1 MPRGDQL
8 SRQWRLLQMID
19 RPQGVTVDDA
29 ARDLEFT
36 IRTIWRDLGVLQAAG
51 FPIYTERAADG
62 NRGVWRVTEEFK
74 RALPLKLTL
83 GELVALLMSRN
94 LLTPLGVSV
103 LGPEVASAFDKIQRT
118 LSRDA
123 LKIIE
128 QMRDRLGVRPAGAK
142 LQAPAAEHLP
152 KIHTALAERR
162 TLRTRY
168 YSASRDSED
177 DRAIDPYHLTLH
189 NGGLYLVGH
198 CHRREAVRIFAVERM
213 RTVELTRLR
222 FEVPADF
229 DAEKY
234 LAGAWGMVQGEL
246 VTVRVIFARALAPY
260 IHERLW
266 HPSQKLR
273 ELTDGRLEITLL
285 VADTLEVRRWI
296 LGYGVLAEV
305 VAPEGLREA
314 LRIEAE
320 ALTTVLAP
328 RRQRL
333 AIVSRSRSRQRG
345 RDAKADRSTE
355 TGSSRSKNAH
365 GQAMATRHTK
375 QEPLVQRGSSQDL

>member
-29 ARDLEFT
+29 SRELQCT
-36 IRTIWRDLGVLQAAG
+36 IRTIWRDLDALQKAG
-51 FPIYTERAADG
+51 FPLFTERAADG
-62 NRGVWRVTEEFK
+62 NRGVWRVSEDFK

-83 GELVALLMSRN
+83 GELAALLMSRH
-94 LLTPLGVSV
+94 LLSPLGLSV
-103 LGPEVASAFDKIQRT
+103 LGPEVASAFDKIQNV

-123 LKIIE
+123 LKVLDQI
-128 QMRDRLGVRPAGAK
+128 RDRLGVRPTGAK

-152 KIHTALAERR
+152 KIHQALAEHR

-177 DRAIDPYHLTLH
+177 TRAIDPYHLTLH

-198 CHRREAVRIFAVERM
+198 CHLRNAQRIFAVERM
-213 RTVELTRLR
+213 RTVELTSRR
-222 FEVPADF
+222 FDVPASF
-229 DAEKY
+229 DAEEY
-234 LAGAWGMVQGEL
+234 LAGAWGMLRGDV
-246 VTVRVIFARALAPY
+246 VTVRVVFVRGLAPY
-260 IHERLW
+260 IRERVW

-273 ELTDGRLEITLL
+273 ELPDGRVEMTLS

-296 LGYGVLAEV
+296 LGYGVQAEV

-314 LRIEAE
+314 LRVEAE
-320 ALTTVLAP
+320 ALALGLGP
-328 RRQRL
+328 RRL
-333 AIVSRSRSRQRG
+333 ALVRSNAGGHKVVSQHSTA
-345 RDAKADRSTE
+345 AK
-355 TGSSRSKNAH
+355 
-365 GQAMATRHTK
+365 
-375 QEPLVQRGSSQDL
+375 

>member
-29 ARDLEFT
+29 ARDLKCT
-36 IRTIWRDLGVLQAAG
+36 IRTIWRDLGVLQTAG

-62 NRGVWRVTEEFK
+62 NRGVWRVTEAFK

-83 GELVALLMSRN
+83 GELVALLMSRD

-168 YSASRDSED
+168 YSASRDRED

-198 CHRREAVRIFAVERM
+198 CHLRDAVRIFAVERM
-213 RTVELTRLR
+213 RSVELTRTR
-222 FEVPADF
+222 FEVPASF

-234 LAGAWGMVQGEL
+234 LAGAWGILRGDL
-246 VTVRVIFARALAPY
+246 VTVRVLFARGLARY
-260 IHERLW
+260 IRERVW

-273 ELTDGRLEITLL
+273 DLPDGRLEMTLQ

-296 LGYGVLAEV
+296 LGYGVQAEV

-314 LRIEAE
+314 LRLEAE
-320 ALTTVLAP
+320 TLAARLTLNRPPLATSSVRTVP
-328 RRQRL
+328 RPRPR
-333 AIVSRSRSRQRG
+333 ARI
-345 RDAKADRSTE
+345 A
-355 TGSSRSKNAH
+355 SKI
-365 GQAMATRHTK
+365 
-375 QEPLVQRGSSQDL
+375 

>member
-29 ARDLEFT
+29 ARDLKCT
-36 IRTIWRDLGVLQAAG
+36 IRTIWRDLGVLQTAG

-83 GELVALLMSRN
+83 GELVALLMSRD

-103 LGPEVASAFDKIQRT
+103 LGPEVTSAFDKIQRT

-177 DRAIDPYHLTLH
+177 LREVDPYHLTLH

-198 CHRREAVRIFAVERM
+198 CHLRDAVRIFAVERM
-213 RTVELTRLR
+213 RTVELTRTR
-222 FEVPADF
+222 FEVPASF

-234 LAGAWGMVQGEL
+234 LAGAWGILRGDL
-246 VTVRVIFARALAPY
+246 VTVRVVFARGLARY
-260 IHERLW
+260 IRERVW

-273 ELTDGRLEITLL
+273 DLSDGRLEMTMQ
-285 VADTLEVRRWI
+285 VADTVEVRRWL
-296 LGYGVLAEV
+296 LGYGVEAEV
-305 VAPEGLREA
+305 IAPEDLRER
-314 LRIEAE
+314 LRVEAE
-320 ALTTVLAP
+320 ALAGRLGANRKPLAAVGMP
-328 RRQRL
+328 GDARHSRRPLETRARL
-333 AIVSRSRSRQRG
+333 RG
-345 RDAKADRSTE
+345 
-355 TGSSRSKNAH
+355 
-365 GQAMATRHTK
+365 
-375 QEPLVQRGSSQDL
+375 